1 MTSDPAA
8 QTFQR
13 PDVLVIHKRPIHAI
27 LWGWIISSLFGLTFL
42 GIGKVFLF
50 WLVGIAVNSIFDP
63 VVNVSMDTFLQTKIP
78 PKVQGRVFSASD
90 FFSQALIPF
99 TPLLAGLF
107 GDRIFEPAMKEG
119 GVLVGTFGWLVG
131 TGPGAGFGLLILICA
146 IGATLVGLSGYLVK
160 EIRDLGEQ
168 MPDYHPLPPVGLV
181 RRMKPVF
188 AVNTAAASFAND
200 ALDENAK
207 SDIEDKQKDTP

>member
-1 MTSDPAA
+1 
-8 QTFQR
+8 
-13 PDVLVIHKRPIHAI
+13 L
-27 LWGWIISSLFGLTFL
+27 GWIISSLFGLTFL
-42 GIGKVFLF
+42 GIGQVFLL
-50 WLVGIAVNSIFDP
+50 WLIGIAVNSIFDP

-119 GVLVGTFGWLVG
+119 GALVDRFGWLVG

-146 IGATLVGLSGYLVK
+146 IGGTLIGLSGYLVK
-160 EIRDLGEQ
+160 EIRGLGEE

-188 AVNTAAASFAND
+188 AVDTASASYANSPS
-200 ALDENAK
+200 DEN
-207 SDIEDKQKDTP
+207 SHREEKQKDTP